1 MRRGLKKASA
11 ITPADWAEHALS
23 KLVAAGC
30 RRGGARTAV
39 VTYLGAQTCAVS
51 AREVEAA
58 LRGRGKPVGRASVY
72 RALEDLAQL
81 RLVTR
86 LDVGDGLARYE
97 PARPGGEHHHH
108 LVCDSCGAVEP
119 FEDPA
124 LERAIAK
131 VAGRVAFAVEEH
143 DVVLHGNCSGCA

>member
-1 MRRGLKKASA
+1 MRPDLKN
-11 ITPADWAEHALS
+11 PPVDWAEHALS
-23 KLVAAGC
+23 KLVSAGC

-51 AREVEAA
+51 AREVGVG
-58 LRGRGKPVGRASVY
+58 LRRQGNPVGRASVY